1 MGEHKQTQV
10 KDFTAKYNVTELVY
24 YEVTD
29 DPIAAITREKQLK
42 RWLRARKIALVES
55 VNPNWED
62 LAADWGSRDSSLRS
76 K

>member
-1 MGEHKQTQV
+1 MKG
-10 KDFTAKYNVTELVY
+10 FTAKYNVTELVY

>member
-1 MGEHKQTQV
+1 V
-10 KDFTAKYNVTELVY
+10 KGFTAKYNVTELVY

>member
-1 MGEHKQTQV
+1 LV
-10 KDFTAKYNVTELVY
+10 KGFTAKYNVTELVY